1 MGEKTTPTGHTQAL
15 ISLKEIEEVNCPLCG
30 ALVNV
35 DVRQGPARN
44 RRVQDFP
51 ETLKRAT
58 IFGGDGAAMHRCGAE
73 DRQREALRLAASLS
87 IPRQEP
93 VASPTTPPTSP
104 APQRGRAD
112 RALPSRASPQEGRH
126 SSWISTYITLP
137 ASINT

>member
-1 MGEKTTPTGHTQAL
+1 MGEKTTPTGHTRAL

-58 IFGGDGAAMHRCGAE
+58 ILSGSRAVSRIERRFPLSKKKPEKSKPKPKRGLDERTAIPLDPE
-73 DRQREALRLAASLS
+73 EA
-87 IPRQEP
+87 I
-93 VASPTTPPTSP
+93 
-104 APQRGRAD
+104 
-112 RALPSRASPQEGRH
+112 RALLQVDPESEPADGKPEKKKEEG
-126 SSWISTYITLP
+126 P
-137 ASINT
+137 AE

>member
-58 IFGGDGAAMHRCGAE
+58 IFGSDGAAMHRCRAE
-73 DRQREALRLAASLS
+73 DRQREALRLSRFTEHSEAGADGVPHDVTDKSCAAA
-87 IPRQEP
+87 Q
-93 VASPTTPPTSP
+93 
-104 APQRGRAD
+104 
-112 RALPSRASPQEGRH
+112 
-126 SSWISTYITLP
+126 
-137 ASINT
+137 